1 MNHAALLDHSCLL
14 YYEWLDVPAWVF
26 DGRRMCVPWANP
38 AGCAYWL
45 ASSQQELLARD
56 MSDAS
61 ESARA
66 RLALTMQAHARGEVL
81 RESWT
86 L

>member
-1 MNHAALLDHSCLL
+1 MNHAALLDHSCLPS
-14 YYEWLDVPAWVF
+14 YEWLDVPAWVF
-26 DGRRMCVPWANP
+26 DARRMCVPWANA
-38 AGCAYWL
+38 AGCTYWL

-56 MSDAS
+56 MSDVS

-66 RLALTMQAHARGEVL
+66 RLTLTMQAHARGEVL
-81 RESWT
+81 RESLT